1 MGQAD
6 SGAALTEPVV
16 GKLVQRLASGAPVLS
31 AWVGTNEPGIA
42 ELLAREDYDV
52 VMLDLQ
58 HGAYDFPGAMRAIG
72 AVALAGKPSLARIPV
87 GDFATASRI
96 LDAGAAG
103 IIAPMIN
110 SAAEARKL
118 VAFTKYPPL
127 GERSWGPRAA
137 LRLSGMDMPTY
148 LANANGLVRT
158 IAMVET
164 REALA
169 AIDEI
174 LDVEGVDGVFIG
186 PSDLSVAL
194 SDGASLA
201 PRGAV
206 VMGELARVVERARAH
221 GKFASMFCFDGA
233 DARAMIA
240 RGFQFCSV
248 STDQALLRSAARAEL
263 ALARS
268 V

>member
-1 MGQAD
+1 
-6 SGAALTEPVV
+6 
-16 GKLVQRLASGAPVLS
+16 
-31 AWVGTNEPGIA
+31 
-42 ELLAREDYDV
+42 
-52 VMLDLQ
+52 
-58 HGAYDFPGAMRAIG
+58 
-72 AVALAGKPSLARIPV
+72 
-87 GDFATASRI
+87 
-96 LDAGAAG
+96 
-103 IIAPMIN
+103 
-110 SAAEARKL
+110 
-118 VAFTKYPPL
+118 
-127 GERSWGPRAA
+127 
-137 LRLSGMDMPTY
+137 MDMPTY